1 MIMINA
7 AISWQPSQFFN
18 SSTKCRSTKWFSIK
32 RPGTHFSFLTFPPF
46 LFFLAKNKKKKKKK
60 KIVKIFQIFSKLFL
74 LQIPRIDWQY
84 MLLLLENV
92 RSLKRGRHD
101 MKNNDTQH
109 NDTQNNAAK
118 QNNTQHNDT

>member
-1 MIMINA
+1 MSVGQLVFDQTTWN
-7 AISWQPSQFFN
+7 QFLIPYL
-18 SSTKCRSTKWFSIK
+18 S
-32 RPGTHFSFLTFPPF
+32 PF
-46 LFFLAKNKKKKKKK
+46 LFFLAKKQ
-60 KIVKIFQIFSKLFL
+60 IVKIFQIFSKLFL

-109 NDTQNNAAK
+109 NDTQRNDAK
-118 QNNTQHNDT
+118 QNNTQHNDTQHNDTKNNDAYQNNTQHNDT